1 MHTLTAD
8 NGKTFAGHQAFSEDL
23 SAGFFFA
30 TPYHSRD
37 RGLNAHTNG
46 LVRQYFDKTTDCRTV
61 EASAVHDVEHQLKT
75 RPRRVPGDRTPAAVF
90 GDALWGYRSI
100 ADSVSVAGPACSC
113 VMTG

>member
-8 NGKTFAGHQAFSEDL
+8 NGKAFAGHQAFSEDL

-37 RGLNAHTNG
+37 RGLNEHTNG
-46 LVRQYFDKTTDCRTV
+46 LVRQYFDKTTDFCTV
-61 EASAVHDVEHQLKT
+61 EASAVHDVEYQLKT
-75 RPRRVPGDRTPAAVF
+75 RPPGSGLPDAGGRVRRRAS
-90 GDALWGYRSI
+90 GYRNI
-100 ADSVSVAGPACSC
+100 ADTVSAAGPAYSC